1 MHNLEHNYEIAVSHT
16 AVSQGAATVYSTTPF
31 NAGDY
36 LDAAFV
42 VNCGTIAS
50 GRSLTLTLQYSSAA
64 DFGSDVN
71 DDAVGVSGNTA
82 AVTAV
87 AGINTLYFVAPVYP
101 AKPYIR
107 LKAVVAG
114 GAIVFGATFIGR
126 AKTTPA

>member
-1 MHNLEHNYEIAVSHT
+1 MHNLEHNYAIESSHPAASRT
-16 AVSQGAATVYSTTPF
+16 ATTVYSTTPF

-42 VNCGTIAS
+42 VDCGTIAS
-50 GRSLTLTLQYSSAA
+50 GRSLTLTLQYSSSAT
-64 DFGSDVN
+64 FGSDVN
-71 DDAVGVSGNTA
+71 DDAVGVSGNT
-82 AVTAV
+82 VETTAV
-87 AGINTLYFVAPVYP
+87 AGVNILYFVAPVNP

-114 GAIVFGATFIGR
+114 GAIVYGATFIGR